1 MQKLL
6 KLHLQTINRF
16 LITQIFMDTSLPPYS
31 ISPSGI
37 ACLLSTPPIPLLSLA
52 LKSIKINQ
60 ILLCKDTIQCFRL
73 TLELTETVECSCI
86 DPPLIKIATS
96 AAIPKLS
103 KK

>member
-1 MQKLL
+1 
-6 KLHLQTINRF
+6 
-16 LITQIFMDTSLPPYS
+16 MDTSLPPYS

-103 KK
+103 KKWPAEEIKQPGSEILTGNYFVH